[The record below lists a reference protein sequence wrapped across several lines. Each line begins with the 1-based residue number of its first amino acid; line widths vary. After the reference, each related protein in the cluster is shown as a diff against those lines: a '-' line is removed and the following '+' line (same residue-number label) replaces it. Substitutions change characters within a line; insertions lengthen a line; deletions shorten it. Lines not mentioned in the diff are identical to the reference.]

1 MTLAEASDLLNK
13 RYLVSCQAIREV
25 VTMMMATAILMEI
38 PTTRMTMDRDITT
51 LMTTEMVTMID
62 RMYIHVYIVWI
73 RVLTF

>member
-1 MTLAEASDLLNK
+1 
-13 RYLVSCQAIREV
+13 
-25 VTMMMATAILMEI
+25 MMMATAILMEI

>member
-1 MTLAEASDLLNK
+1 MTLTEASDLFNK
-13 RYLVSCQAIREV
+13 RYLVPCQATREV
-25 VTMMMATAILMEI
+25 VTMMMATAILMGI

>member
-13 RYLVSCQAIREV
+13 RYLVPCQAIREV
-25 VTMMMATAILMEI
+25 VTMMMATAILMGI
-38 PTTRMTMDRDITT
+38 PTTRMTMDRAITT